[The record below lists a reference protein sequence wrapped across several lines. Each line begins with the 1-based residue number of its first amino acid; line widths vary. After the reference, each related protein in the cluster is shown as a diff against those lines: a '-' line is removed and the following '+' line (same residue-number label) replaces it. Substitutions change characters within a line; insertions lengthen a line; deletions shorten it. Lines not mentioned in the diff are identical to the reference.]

1 VRTRA
6 ARLTSW
12 SLWAVIVALAAAT
25 AALTILSG
33 GDQTD
38 QGLMI
43 AALGMLGFATVGAL
57 IASRFPR
64 NPIGWLLQVAALGFV
79 VAGAADAYGVY
90 TLVARVGALPAPEF
104 VIWLGNWTVVLPLAA
119 VPLIVLLFPDGRVPT
134 PRWRPVAW
142 AMVAFPLIGMLG
154 LILRPGQ
161 AGGTARAPNLTGV
174 ESLRELAGVL
184 MTVGAVGSLLTAA
197 VCVVGLV
204 VRLRRS
210 RGEERQQIRWLA
222 YVGSAAALTLAIG
235 FITDEGPWSDWAF
248 NIFVFLLAF
257 GVPISV
263 SLAIFKYRLYDIDV
277 VINKTVVYGA
287 LAGFI
292 TAVYVGIVVGIGDL
306 VGAGDEPNLGLAI
319 AATAVVAVLFQ
330 PVRARVQRFANR
342 LVYGKRASPYEL
354 LARFSDRVGGSY
366 ASEDVL
372 QRMARA
378 VAEGTGARLAG
389 VWLRVGDELRPAAT
403 WPADSSLGDPVPV
416 GEGRGP
422 EIEGAEGTFPVREGD
437 QVIGALTVA
446 KAPGDPLRPAEE
458 KLTEDLAA
466 QAGLVLRNVRL
477 TAELQRRVDEI
488 SRRAQELRASRRR
501 IVAMQDRERRRLER
515 DIHDGAQQHLVAL
528 AVNLNLAKALMA
540 RDAGR
545 AGETIEGLERATRE
559 TLETLRDLARGI
571 YPPLLE
577 AEGLGA
583 ALRAQVERSTVPVTV
598 ESGGVHRFPVEV
610 EAAAYFCVLE
620 ALQNVAKYA
629 EATRAVVRLDGS
641 AGDLQFEVTDDGKGF
656 DPLATPP
663 GSGLRNMADRLSSL
677 DGEVEVRS
685 APGQG
690 TTVAGRIPMPARGAV
705 A

>member
-1 VRTRA
+1 VKLRT
-6 ARLTSW
+6 ARLTAW
-12 SLWAVIVALAAAT
+12 GVWAVIAVLAAAT
-25 AALTILSG
+25 MTLTVLSG
-33 GDQTD
+33 GDRTD

-43 AALGMLGFATVGAL
+43 AALGMMGFATVGAL

-90 TLVARVGALPAPEF
+90 TLVAKVGTLPAPEV
-104 VIWLGNWTVVLPLAA
+104 VIWLGNWSFVIPLAA
-119 VPLIVLLFPDGRVPT
+119 VPLIVLLFPNGQVPT

-142 AMVAFPLIGMLG
+142 AMVAFPLVGMLG

-174 ESLRELAGVL
+174 ESLREFAGVL

-197 VCVVGLV
+197 VCVIGLV

-210 RGEERQQIRWLA
+210 TGEERQQIRWLA
-222 YVGSAAALTLAIG
+222 YVGSAAAAVLAAG
-235 FITDEGPWSDWAF
+235 FITDQGLVSDLAF
-248 NIFVFLLAF
+248 NVFIFLLAF
-257 GVPISV
+257 GVPIAV
-263 SLAIFKYRLYDIDV
+263 GLAIFRYRLYEIDV

-287 LAGFI
+287 LAAFI
-292 TAVYVGIVVGIGDL
+292 TTVYVGIVVGIGTL
-306 VGAGDEPNLGLAI
+306 VGAGDEPNLALSI
-319 AATAVVAVLFQ
+319 AATALVALLFQ

-372 QRMARA
+372 PRMARV

-389 VWLRVGDELRPAAT
+389 VWLRVGDKLRPAAS
-403 WPADSSLGDPVPV
+403 WPADASLGDPVPV
-416 GEGRGP
+416 GDGVA
-422 EIEGAEGTFPVREGD
+422 IDGADRAFPVREGD
-437 QVIGALTVA
+437 EVIGALTVT
-446 KAPGDPLRPAEE
+446 KARGDPLRPAEE
-458 KLTEDLAA
+458 KLTEDLAG

-477 TAELQRRVDEI
+477 TEELQRRLDEI
-488 SRRAQELRASRRR
+488 SRRAQELRESRGRL
-501 IVAMQDRERRRLER
+501 VATQDRERRRLER

-528 AVNLNLAKALMA
+528 AVNLKLARALVD

-545 AGETIEGLERATRE
+545 AAEAIEGLQRTTRE
-559 TLETLRDLARGI
+559 TLEGLRDLARGI

-583 ALRAQVERSTVPVTV
+583 ALRAQVERSPVPVTV
-598 ESGGVHRFPVEV
+598 ESDGLPRFPPDVEV
-610 EAAAYFCVLE
+610 AAYFCVLE
-620 ALQNVAKYA
+620 ALQNAAKYA

-641 AGDLQFEVTDDGKGF
+641 AGDLRFEVTDDGKGF

-690 TTVAGRIPMPARGAV
+690 TTVAGRIPLPARGAV

>member
-1 VRTRA
+1 VKART
-6 ARLTSW
+6 ARLTAW

-25 AALTILSG
+25 ATLTILSG
-33 GDQTD
+33 GDRTD
-38 QGLMI
+38 EGLMV

-57 IASRFPR
+57 IASRFPG

-90 TLVARVGALPAPEF
+90 TLVAKVGALPAPEV
-104 VIWLGNWTVVLPLAA
+104 VIWLGNWAFAIPLAA
-119 VPLIVLLFPDGRVPT
+119 VPLIVLLFPDGRVPS

-142 AMVAFPLIGMLG
+142 AMVAFPLVGIGG
-154 LILRPGQ
+154 LILRPGA

-174 ESLRELAGVL
+174 ESLREVAGWL

-197 VCVVGLV
+197 VCVAGLV
-204 VRLRRS
+204 VRLRQS

-222 YVGSAAALTLAIG
+222 YVGSAAALILATG
-235 FITDEGPWSDWAF
+235 FITDEGAWSDLAF
-248 NIFVFLLAF
+248 NLFVFLLAF

-263 SLAIFKYRLYDIDV
+263 GLAIFKHRLYDIDV

-287 LAGFI
+287 LAAFI
-292 TAVYVGIVVGIGDL
+292 TAVYVGIVVGIGTL
-306 VGAGDEPNLGLAI
+306 VGAGDEPNLALSI
-319 AATAVVAVLFQ
+319 TATALVAVLFQ

-354 LARFSDRVGGSY
+354 LTRFSDRVGGSY

-372 QRMARA
+372 ERMAR
-378 VAEGTGARLAG
+378 VVVEGTGARTVG
-389 VWLRVGDELRPAAT
+389 VWLRVGDELRPAAA
-403 WPADSSLGDPVPV
+403 WPSEVELSAPVPMPD
-416 GEGRGP
+416 GRLP
-422 EIEGAEGTFPVREGD
+422 RLPAAAFPVPEGD
-437 QVIGALTVA
+437 EIIGALTVA
-446 KAPGDPLRPAEE
+446 KAPGDPMRPAEE
-458 KLTEDLAA
+458 KLTEDLAS

-488 SRRAQELRASRRR
+488 STRARELRASRRR

-528 AVNLNLAKALMA
+528 AVNLNLAKALVA
-540 RDAGR
+540 RDGRR
-545 AGETIEGLERATRE
+545 AGETIEGLERATRQ

-583 ALRAQVERSTVPVTV
+583 ALRAQVERTPVPVTV
-598 ESGGVHRFPVEV
+598 ESDGLDRFPVEV

-629 EATRAVVRLDGS
+629 EATHAVVRLEESD
-641 AGDLQFEVTDDGKGF
+641 GDLIFRVTDNGKGF
-656 DPLATPP
+656 DPETTPR
-663 GSGLRNMADRLSSL
+663 GSGLQNMSDRLSAL
-677 DGEVEVRS
+677 GGTVEIAS
-685 APGQG
+685 SPGRG
-690 TTVAGRIPMPARGAV
+690 TTVTGRIPARERQPV
-705 A
+705 T

>member
-1 VRTRA
+1 VKVRT
-6 ARLTSW
+6 ARLTAW
-12 SLWAVIVALAAAT
+12 SVWAVILALAAAT
-25 AALTILSG
+25 MTLTVLSG
-33 GDQTD
+33 GDRTD

-43 AALGMLGFATVGAL
+43 AALGMMGFATVGAL
-57 IASRFPR
+57 IASRFPG
-64 NPIGWLLQVAALGFV
+64 NPIGWLLEVAALGFV

-90 TLVARVGALPAPEF
+90 TLVANVGTLPAPEVVIWVGNWSF
-104 VIWLGNWTVVLPLAA
+104 VIPLAA
-119 VPLIVLLFPDGRVPT
+119 VPLIILLFPDGRVPT
-134 PRWRPVAW
+134 RRWRPVAW
-142 AMVAFPLIGMLG
+142 AMVGFPLVGMLG
-154 LILRPGQ
+154 LILKPGA
-161 AGGTARAPNLTGV
+161 AGGTAKAPNLTGV
-174 ESLRELAGVL
+174 ESLRDIAGWL

-197 VCVVGLV
+197 VCVVSLV

-222 YVGSAAALTLAIG
+222 YVGSAAAAILATG
-235 FITDEGPWSDWAF
+235 FITDEGPWSDLAF
-248 NIFVFLLAF
+248 NIFIFLLAF

-263 SLAIFKYRLYDIDV
+263 GLAIFRYRLYDIDV

-287 LAGFI
+287 LAAFI
-292 TAVYVGIVVGIGDL
+292 TALYVGIVVGVGTV
-306 VGAGDEPNLGLAI
+306 VGAGDEPNLGLSI
-319 AATAVVAVLFQ
+319 AATALVAVLFQ

-342 LVYGKRASPYEL
+342 LVYGRRASPYEL

-372 QRMARA
+372 PRMARV
-378 VAEGTGARLAG
+378 VAEGTGARQAG
-389 VWLRVGDELRPAAT
+389 VWLRVGGELRPAAS
-403 WPADSSLGDPVPV
+403 WPGDASLGDPIPV
-416 GEGRGP
+416 GDGP
-422 EIEGAEGTFPVREGD
+422 LLAIEGAGRAFPVREGD
-437 QVIGALTVA
+437 QVIGALTVT

-477 TAELQRRVDEI
+477 TAELQRRLDEI
-488 SRRAQELRASRRR
+488 SRRAQELRESRRR

-528 AVNLNLAKALMA
+528 AVNLKLAKVLVA
-540 RDAGR
+540 RDAER
-545 AGETIEGLERATRE
+545 AEESIEGLERAIRE
-559 TLETLRDLARGI
+559 TLDALRDLARGI

-583 ALRAQVERSTVPVTV
+583 ALRAQVERSAVPVMV
-598 ESGGVHRFPVEV
+598 ESDGLPRFPLDV

-629 EATRAVVRLDGS
+629 EATRAVVRLEES
-641 AGDLQFEVTDDGKGF
+641 RGDLLFSVADDGKGF

-685 APGQG
+685 APDQG